1 MIAKVEWHPGE
12 LYPRVGFIVT
22 NMSRPAERVVAFY
35 NKRGTAEQW
44 IREGKGAIKWT
55 RLSCRT
61 FAANAVRL
69 QLHALAYNLG
79 NFLRTLATP
88 EPMKDW
94 SLSSLKEKLI
104 KIGAKVIS
112 HGCTIAFQMAEVAI
126 PRANVPRDF
135 AADCRA
141 AADAA
146 ARAGM
151 RRPMVMRS
159 RALDGR
165 TTPRCHRKPDSSDAV
180 TSLPGRMES
189 DRRST
194 GTRLLRSAKIVIIR
208 IKFSVHPGN
217 PGLRGLS
224 GKCQRKSLLATAKTG
239 RFNSGGWGKPIMPG
253 TFIGRAA
260 GFAVVAYAAAHL
272 WCSTASARSD
282 DCDALNERASELY
295 QAGKYAEAMP
305 LAKHCADV
313 AKSRYGSQA
322 WQYANALNN
331 LALLLMQ
338 TNRLSEAEPLMRRA
352 LAIDE
357 KRAGPNHPD
366 VARKLTSLAQLLEAA
381 NRLSEAEPLYRRA
394 LAIDEK
400 SLGPDDPVVA
410 GDLHNLASLLQDT
423 NHLSEA
429 EPLMRRALA
438 TAEKSLGPDHPDVAR
453 NLNNLAG
460 LLEATNR
467 VSEAEPLYRRA
478 LAIDEKSVGPD
489 HPDVA
494 IDLNSLAGLL
504 QDTNRF
510 AEAALLYRRAL
521 AIEEKS
527 VGPDHPIVATA
538 LSNLADLLRAIDRLK
553 EAEPLYRRALAID
566 EKSLG
571 PDHTDVATSLGKLA
585 ELLRATN
592 RLTEAEPLMRRA
604 LAINEKSLGPDHPK
618 VAVDLTNLALLLK
631 TTNRLTEAEPLYRRA
646 LAINEKSLGPD
657 HPEVAT
663 DLNNL
668 AFLFGERGDWAGAVA
683 QFRRASDI
691 ITRQGATPPEDR
703 TGLAKQVLTRNQYR
717 LGYHVLALYHSAA
730 GEPEAGEESF
740 RVGQWALQTE
750 AAEALRQ
757 MSTRFAAGQGELAS
771 LVREQQDLLRD
782 RKAADARLLAAVR
795 AANAQATA
803 DGGAGYAAYSKIEA
817 RLDAVASR
825 LRRDFREYAAVSNPQ
840 PLTIAATQALL
851 RPDEALV
858 QFLGVPSWGQQH
870 EETFA
875 WVVSNTGFRWI
886 RIDLGPD
893 ALAKRVQ
900 ALRCGLDYDGAWRT
914 GSLCSDLLKVAYT
927 DVDNAIGK
935 PLPFDLA
942 RANELYK
949 ALFGQ
954 IEDLIKDKQ
963 LLIVASG
970 PLTQLPFQVL
980 VTEPPKT
987 PLPDSVAGY
996 RDVAWLA
1003 RQHAITVLPSV
1014 ASLQA
1019 LRAFAKVS
1027 HASEAYIGF
1036 GDPLLEGDSK
1046 DDTATAK
1053 LAREKRCEPT
1063 LHQRVASIAAL
1074 RSGTS
1079 PIGQSAGGLADV
1091 DDIRRWPP
1099 LPETAD
1105 ELCDVAQDLG
1115 VDPATH
1121 VYLGAKSTE
1130 AEVKRL
1136 SADGTLEKYRIV
1148 HFATHGVLA
1157 GQLSGAS
1164 DPGLILTPPRTA
1176 SETDD
1181 GYLTASEITG
1191 LKLDADWVILSACNT
1206 AAGGEEGADALSGL
1220 ARAFFYAGARSLLVS
1235 NWSVYS
1241 DATVKLITKAISEL
1255 KSDGKIGRAEALRR
1269 SMVALITDGQT
1280 DEAHP
1285 AFWAPFVLVG
1295 EGAR

>member
-1 MIAKVEWHPGE
+1 VIAKVEWHPGE

-112 HGCTIAFQMAEVAI
+112 HGRTIAFQMAEVAI

-357 KRAGPNHPD
+357 KRVGPNHPD

-394 LAIDEK
+394 LAIDE
-400 SLGPDDPVVA
+400 
-410 GDLHNLASLLQDT
+410 N
-423 NHLSEA
+423 
-429 EPLMRRALA
+429 
-438 TAEKSLGPDHPDVAR
+438 
-453 NLNNLAG
+453 
-460 LLEATNR
+460 
-467 VSEAEPLYRRA
+467 
-478 LAIDEKSVGPD
+478 
-489 HPDVA
+489 
-494 IDLNSLAGLL
+494 
-504 QDTNRF
+504 
-510 AEAALLYRRAL
+510 
-521 AIEEKS
+521 
-527 VGPDHPIVATA
+527 
-538 LSNLADLLRAIDRLK
+538 
-553 EAEPLYRRALAID
+553 
-566 EKSLG
+566 SLG

-668 AFLFGERGDWAGAVA
+668 AFLFGERGDWASAVA